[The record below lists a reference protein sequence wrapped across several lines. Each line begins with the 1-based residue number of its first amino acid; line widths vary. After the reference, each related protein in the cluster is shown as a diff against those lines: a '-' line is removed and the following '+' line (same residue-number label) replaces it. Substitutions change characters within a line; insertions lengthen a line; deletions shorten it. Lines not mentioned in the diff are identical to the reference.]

1 MFHLPAL
8 FRGHIP
14 NRITVLCLA
23 GNRCARFCL
32 PDTLG
37 NLCDKLPT
45 LGAGEALL
53 IGEAVVMPSLVKVAR
68 CNPAPSST
76 DIPYYQLWKEEWKS
90 LDFPGI
96 KKTWLKE

>member
-1 MFHLPAL
+1 ML
-8 FRGHIP
+8 
-14 NRITVLCLA
+14 
-23 GNRCARFCL
+23 L